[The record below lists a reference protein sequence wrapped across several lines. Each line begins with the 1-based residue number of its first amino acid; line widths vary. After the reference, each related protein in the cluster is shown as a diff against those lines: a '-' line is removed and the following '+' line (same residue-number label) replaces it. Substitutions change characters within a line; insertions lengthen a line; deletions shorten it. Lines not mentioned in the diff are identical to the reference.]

1 MKTLQVLL
9 MALVLPF
16 AANAASAEAA
26 IRAALDAQVQAWN
39 RGDIQTFVST
49 YAEDCTFVG
58 KTVTQG
64 REKVLARYKTSYG
77 TREAMGQLTF
87 DHLTVRSLDK
97 EVAVVT
103 GEFHLERSAAGG
115 GPAHGIFSLVF
126 ELHKGQWMIALDHTS

>member
-9 MALVLPF
+9 MAMVVPF
-16 AANAASAEAA
+16 AAHAASAEAA

-39 RGDIQTFVST
+39 RGDIETFVAT

-58 KTVTQG
+58 KTVSQG

-87 DHLTVRSLDK
+87 DHLIVRPLDK

-103 GEFHLERSAAGG
+103 GAGRRPLHADIVALE
-115 GPAHGIFSLVF
+115 
-126 ELHKGQWMIALDHTS
+126 